1 MAPPTT
7 TKPTTFDA
15 AFRDATAIHQSGR
28 IAEAAARYEALL
40 PSAAEDPQLR
50 YLLGAAY
57 VELNRFSDA
66 VASLDRARVLRPGHA
81 PTIEMLGSAWLRA
94 GAPEKS
100 LPYFL
105 EADQLAGGTPETS
118 GRLANALRLAGR
130 FTEAAAAYRRA
141 TSIHPPPRQ
150 ASVGL
155 AMCLAALG
163 DTPGAEEILR
173 KCLEEHPDYAS
184 AYLTLASLLGQTER
198 FVEAEQV
205 AGVFLSAHPTHLE
218 ARRVIA
224 NAIHKQG
231 RLGDAV
237 AIYREILRDDPANQQ
252 TALQLAEALIDLSR
266 LEEAESILSSLR
278 NTGPAR
284 ADVVTALGRIQEL
297 RGDLETAIA
306 THTEAIA
313 LDPACE
319 NAYVNRG
326 SAKRFGGAFDDALAD
341 YDAALAIRPHFPPA
355 VANRGLTLLILGRL
369 QEAWPLYRSRIKAL
383 QGAPDLTGGKPWD
396 GSSLRGKKVLVW
408 LEYGLGDEIL
418 FANLLPELIDAV
430 AQCTIVCSPRLR
442 TLFMRSF
449 PRARVIGFGSEI
461 PDDVDVRLPL
471 TDAAQWLRPTTSSF
485 PKHSGYIKP
494 DAGLVADLRARYRE
508 DGAAR
513 LVGLS
518 WRSAS
523 GPAGRFKSMDLAQWS
538 ELLELPGATFVSL
551 QYGDCADEIADASRR
566 TGRTIIHDRSIDLSG
581 DLDGFAAQVAAM
593 DLVISVSNTT
603 VHVAGALG
611 RPVWALVPTGP
622 GAHWYWFL
630 NRPDN
635 PWYPS
640 LRLFRQD
647 RGSDWKKPLA
657 HVKDELATW
666 LRS

>member
-1 MAPPTT
+1 MAPPFT
-7 TKPTTFDA
+7 TKPTDFDA
-15 AFRDATAIHQSGR
+15 AFRDATALHQSGR
-28 IAEAAARYEALL
+28 IAEAVARYEALL

-66 VASLDRARVLRPGHA
+66 VASLDRARALRPRHA
-81 PTIEMLGSAWLRA
+81 PTVEMLGSAWLRA

-105 EADQLAGGTPETS
+105 EADQLAGGTPETT
-118 GRLANALRLAGR
+118 GRLANAMRLAGR
-130 FTEAAAAYRRA
+130 HAEAADAYRRV
-141 TSIHPPPRQ
+141 TSVHRPPRQ

-155 AMCLAALG
+155 ALCLSALG
-163 DTPGAEEILR
+163 DAPAAEQILR
-173 KCLEEHPDYAS
+173 KCIEEHPDYAS
-184 AYLTLASLLGQTER
+184 AHVTLAALLGQTER
-198 FVEAEQV
+198 YVEAEQLTRT
-205 AGVFLSAHPTHLE
+205 FLSANPAHAET
-218 ARRVIA
+218 RRAMATAV
-224 NAIHKQG
+224 HKQG
-231 RLGDAV
+231 RLVDAV
-237 AIYREILRDDPANQQ
+237 AIYREILRDDPADTQS
-252 TALQLAEALIDLSR
+252 ALRLAEALIDLTQ
-266 LEEAESILSSLR
+266 LDEAESILSSLH
-278 NTGPAR
+278 NSGPAR
-284 ADVVTALGRIQEL
+284 AAVVTALGRIQEL
-297 RGDLETAIA
+297 RGDLEAAIA

-326 SAKRFGGAFDDALAD
+326 SAKRFNGAFDGALAD
-341 YDAALAIRPHFPPA
+341 YEAALALRPDFPPA

-383 QGAPDLTGGKPWD
+383 HGAPDLTCGKPWD

-430 AQCTIVCSPRLR
+430 SHCTIVCSPRLR
-442 TLFMRSF
+442 GLFMRSF
-449 PRARVIGFGSEI
+449 PRARVIEFGSEI
-461 PDDVDVRLPL
+461 PDDAEVHLPL
-471 TDAAQWLRPTTSSF
+471 TDAAHWLRPTPSSF
-485 PKHSGYIKP
+485 PKHTGYITP
-494 DAGLVADLRARYRE
+494 DARTVADLRARYLE
-508 DGAAR
+508 GGATR

-523 GPAGRFKSMDLAQWS
+523 GPAGRFKSIDLAQWS
-538 ELLELPGATFVSL
+538 DLLGLPGATFVSL
-551 QYGDCADEIADASRR
+551 QYGDCADEIAEASRGI
-566 TGRTIIHDRSIDLSG
+566 GRKIIHDRSIDSAG
-581 DLDGFAAQVAAM
+581 HLDAFAAQVAAM

-611 RPVWALVPTGP
+611 RPVWALIPTGP

-630 NRPDN
+630 NRADN

-657 HVKDELATW
+657 LVKDEFAAW